1 MSFFA
6 KKLQQC
12 ARSLRRSLKNW
23 CTDTCGNVM
32 MMSALAM
39 PVMLGMAG
47 LAIEGGNWYQIQRK
61 MQNAA
66 DAAAI
71 AAAGNGTSAGYLAEA
86 RAVASTY
93 GFNNGSNNTT
103 VTASNA
109 ATCPAGG
116 TNCYSVTISNNVAL
130 IFSKLVGYTGS
141 TTVGGARA
149 VALTSLAVATQ
160 TIVPREYCILAL
172 STVGT
177 PLQSN
182 GAPNANLVGCNVMSD
197 GNATCNGSDLN
208 APYGDAAGI
217 NNGCGDVPS
226 SNVPPVGDSYSGL
239 ASNIPSDTCGGSYPL
254 ANIASNGKT
263 VSNAGSATQWSGT
276 IATTGNIEICG
287 DLVLSGDVTLTGAD
301 PGAVIIIRNG
311 NLLTNNHKIL
321 TAANSAATIVFT
333 GTSTTSGHIPSTQG
347 TIDIKAPSTGVW
359 HGVALYQDPNTASGV
374 DIDYRG
380 NNPNT
385 PVWAISGLVYMPHAA
400 VSFSGAVNKATN
412 GASCF
417 AMVVNSLLINGN
429 GTIFSQGSCIGT
441 GGGRPTGSIPGRG
454 QLVS

>member
-1 MSFFA
+1 MSLFA
-6 KKLQQC
+6 KNLQQSI
-12 ARSLRRSLKNW
+12 RVIRQSLKDW
-23 CTDTCGNVM
+23 CADTRGNVM

-47 LAIEGGNWYQIQRK
+47 LAIEGGNWYHIQRN

-93 GFNNGSNNTT
+93 GFTNGTNNTT

-109 ATCPAGG
+109 AICPAGG
-116 TNCYSVTISNNVAL
+116 ANCYSVTISNNVAL
-130 IFSKLVGYTGS
+130 IFSKLVGFQGS

-149 VALTSLAVATQ
+149 VSLTSLAVATQ

-217 NNGCGDVPS
+217 NSGCGDVPS

-276 IATTGNIEICG
+276 IATTGNIQICG
-287 DLVLSGDVTLTGAD
+287 DLVLSGDVTLTG

-311 NLLTNNHKIL
+311 NLLTNDHKIL
-321 TAANSAATIVFT
+321 TAANAAATVVFT
-333 GTSTTSGHIPSTQG
+333 GISTTSGHIPSTQG

-359 HGVALYQDPNTASGV
+359 KGVALYQDPNTTSGV

-380 NNPNT
+380 SNPNT

-429 GTIFSQGSCIGT
+429 GTIFSQGSCTTT
-441 GGGRPTGSIPGRG
+441 GLDRPTGSVPGRG

>member
-1 MSFFA
+1 
-6 KKLQQC
+6 
-12 ARSLRRSLKNW
+12 
-23 CTDTCGNVM
+23 
-32 MMSALAM
+32 
-39 PVMLGMAG
+39 
-47 LAIEGGNWYQIQRK
+47 
-61 MQNAA
+61 
-66 DAAAI
+66 
-71 AAAGNGTSAGYLAEA
+71 
-86 RAVASTY
+86 
-93 GFNNGSNNTT
+93 
-103 VTASNA
+103 
-109 ATCPAGG
+109 
-116 TNCYSVTISNNVAL
+116 
-130 IFSKLVGYTGS
+130 
-141 TTVGGARA
+141 
-149 VALTSLAVATQ
+149 
-160 TIVPREYCILAL
+160 
-172 STVGT
+172 
-177 PLQSN
+177 
-182 GAPNANLVGCNVMSD
+182 VGCNVMSD

>member
-86 RAVASTY
+86 RAVATTY
-93 GFNNGSNNTT
+93 GFTNGSNNTT

-217 NNGCGDVPS
+217 NNGCGDIPS

-239 ASNIPSDTCGGSYPL
+239 ASNIPSDTCGNSYPQ
-254 ANIASNGKT
+254 ANIANNGKT
-263 VSNAGSATQWSGT
+263 VSSAGSATQWTGSY
-276 IATTGNIEICG
+276 ATTGNVQVCG
-287 DLVLSGDVTLTGAD
+287 DLVLSGDVTLTGSSV
-301 PGAVIIIRNG
+301 VIIIRNG
-311 NLLTNNHKIL
+311 ELLTNDHKIL
-321 TAANSAATIVFT
+321 TASGAAATIVFT
-333 GTSTTSGHIPSTQG
+333 GTSTTSGHIPNTQG

-359 HGVALYQDPNTASGV
+359 AGAALYQDPNTTSGV
-374 DIDYRG
+374 DIDYSG
-380 NNPNT
+380 NNPST

-400 VSFSGAVNKATN
+400 VSFSGAVNKAAN

-429 GTIFSQGSCIGT
+429 GTIFSQGSCTST
-441 GGGRPTGSIPGRG
+441 GLTRPTGSTPGRG
-454 QLVS
+454 QLVT